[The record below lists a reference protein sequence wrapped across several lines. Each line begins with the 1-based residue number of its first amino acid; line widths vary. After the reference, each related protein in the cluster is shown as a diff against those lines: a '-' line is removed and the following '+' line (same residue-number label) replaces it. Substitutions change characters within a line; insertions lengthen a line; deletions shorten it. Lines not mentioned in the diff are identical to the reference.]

1 MIERSSAFLVDTNV
15 LVYVYDATNAAKRRQ
30 AMAVMDQLRLRG
42 AGALSA
48 QVLGEFFVTVTRKIP
63 QPLTAAEAERRVANY
78 LRSWPVYELTPLVVL
93 EAVQGVQRYQL
104 SYWDSLIW
112 ATAKL
117 NGVANV
123 LSEDFNDGA
132 LLDGVRFLNPF
143 GPRFDL
149 IRLQPRP

>member
-1 MIERSSAFLVDTNV
+1 MTERSSAFLVDTNV
-15 LVYVYDATNAAKRRQ
+15 LVNVYDATNAAKRRQ

-48 QVLGEFFVTVTRKIP
+48 QVLGEFFVAVTRKIP
-63 QPLTAAEAERRVANY
+63 RPLTAAEAERRIANY

-123 LSEDFNDGA
+123 LSEDFDDGA

-143 GPRFDL
+143 GSRFDL

>member
-78 LRSWPVYELTPLVVL
+78 LRSWPVYELR
-93 EAVQGVQRYQL
+93 G
-104 SYWDSLIW
+104 
-112 ATAKL
+112 
-117 NGVANV
+117 
-123 LSEDFNDGA
+123 
-132 LLDGVRFLNPF
+132 
-143 GPRFDL
+143 
-149 IRLQPRP
+149 LQ